1 MLAGIASI
9 KMATVSQYFEA
20 LERSVTEEGHRFP
33 VLKDDLFPCNTN
45 WLSDGGVKFWTGF
58 YSSREVCMR
67 SIVHICVC
75 DCNLFTCLA
84 RLFRYVSSCMY
95 WRVLTILA
103 LHVCLFHA
111 RQNTKF
117 GASRLSAQLRSAEIM
132 QVATLPFTSSA
143 NITGTDR
150 A

>member
-75 DCNLFTCLA
+75 ECDLFTCLV
-84 RLFRYVSSCMY
+84 RLFRF
-95 WRVLTILA
+95 VLVMHALA
-103 LHVCLFHA
+103 RFDDFGLACLSISRTSEHQV
-111 RQNTKF
+111 R
-117 GASRLSAQLRSAEIM
+117 RLSSISPAAVRRDHAGGYPPLH
-132 QVATLPFTSSA
+132 
-143 NITGTDR
+143 
-150 A
+150 